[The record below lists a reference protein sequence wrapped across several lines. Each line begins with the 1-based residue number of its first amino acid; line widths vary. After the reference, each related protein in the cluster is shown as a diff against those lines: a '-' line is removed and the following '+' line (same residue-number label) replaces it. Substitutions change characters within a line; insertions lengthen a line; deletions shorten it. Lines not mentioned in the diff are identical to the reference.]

1 MILKDIADITGL
13 DVFNDITGFNSK
25 YVQTWFEYMLKGFT
39 AVCKRQVREEVSTG
53 ELKNMLKKLVD
64 DEDKKKPLTD
74 DELVIFDGEGRLSDS
89 PENGYQIQAMLDI
102 PVGPD

>member
-13 DVFNDITGFNSK
+13 DVSTISRVSNSK
-25 YVQTWFEYMLKGFT
+25 YVQTWFGIYALKDFFT
-39 AVCKRQVREEVSTG
+39 GSMQTTSGEEVSTG

-74 DELVIFDGEGRLSDS
+74 DELVILMEKAVIR
-89 PENGYQIQAMLDI
+89 
-102 PVGPD
+102 